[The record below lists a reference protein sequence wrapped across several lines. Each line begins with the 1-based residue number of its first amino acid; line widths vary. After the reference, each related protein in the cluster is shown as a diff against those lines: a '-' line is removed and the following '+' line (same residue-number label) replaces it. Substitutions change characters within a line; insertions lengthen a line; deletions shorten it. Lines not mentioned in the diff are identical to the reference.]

1 MVMGDIPG
9 ERAFM
14 GGIFCVRAVR
24 CVILGINAVWMIHL
38 VSKM

>member
-1 MVMGDIPG
+1 MGDTPG
-9 ERAFM
+9 VRPFM

-24 CVILGINAVWMIHL
+24 CVIFGINAVWMIHL